1 MEKQITKTIVINGQ
15 PVQIN
20 TTLRVSSQE
29 IQQILERKER
39 EFLQGLNT
47 STPYQT
53 YQDNSPAEDQQS
65 YEDDSEELSED
76 DCQETYTSYSSAK
89 SPESTYKPYVSRTT
103 AQVDSV
109 PKSYHPRINDQYA
122 PYHTQRVIMD
132 KDWKPK

>member
-1 MEKQITKTIVINGQ
+1 MEKQIRTTVVINGQ
-15 PVQIN
+15 PVEIN
-20 TTLRVSSQE
+20 TTVKVSSQE

-39 EFLQGLNT
+39 EFLQSFNA

-53 YQDNSPAEDQQS
+53 YQDDPAEDQQF
-65 YEDDSEELSED
+65 DGGDSEESSED
-76 DCQETYTSYSSAK
+76 DCQESYTSYSSVKEPQSA
-89 SPESTYKPYVSRTT
+89 YRPYVSQTT

-109 PKSYHPRINDQYA
+109 PKSYHPKINDQYA